1 MMGSNPGYL
10 LKSFLLY
17 RAPLYIGKIGL
28 WSFIYFT
35 EKIAA
40 VTLSINAPYHMGSL
54 IPNPE
59 FHLFTNFLTNKQD

>member
-1 MMGSNPGYL
+1 MGSNPGDL

-17 RAPLYIGKIGL
+17 RGTVIHIGKIGL

-35 EKIAA
+35 EKNAA